1 MTKDQQKIIRGAV
14 EANREII
21 KRLQLQNQALMAQLP
36 EPVKT
41 MRRADN
47 GFINLPGGEKL
58 VYNDKLYKKYEA
70 GRQGVIVMTGGKRC
84 LSR

>member
-1 MTKDQQKIIRGAV
+1 MTKDQQKIIRDAV
-14 EANREII
+14 EANRDII

-36 EPVKT
+36 EPAKCV
-41 MRRADN
+41 REVDN

-70 GRQGVIVMTGGKRC
+70 GRRGVTIITGGK
-84 LSR
+84 S